1 MSVSWLGYPQVML
14 AVWCPAVTV
23 GLWHLLRRPTVRLPA
38 RERFVLAVGTALTPL
53 LAMTVPYLPHS
64 PLRAALPWRAPIAW
78 GISNGITNADP
89 ARVLSAVGAQLM
101 LAASIVPLVSL
112 AVSFAA
118 GAVRVVRTART
129 VTLLAPRRCGDV
141 WIVDDLG
148 DGAGGDAGRAA
159 RNLASTVGLARP
171 RIILSATVAE
181 SPEASAVIRHEQAHA
196 RSRHPLW
203 IFLATCALR
212 SWWWIPGRTAIL
224 GEMTAVTPSAPVI
237 ETRGLSK
244 VFRRQAAVDSIDLV
258 VRPGRIYGLLGPN
271 GAGKSTTLKM
281 ILGLLPP
288 TGGQVRLFG
297 RPWERQ
303 ALSRIGAS
311 INGPSFHGHLSARQ
325 NLVIHALLLGPGTEV
340 DRTLDT
346 AGLNGTGRKKAKSFS
361 TGMKGRLALAVAMLG
376 TPDLLV
382 LDEPQNGLDPEG
394 IVALRTMM
402 RGFTDTGRTIVLS
415 SHLLGEVASV
425 ADDIGLITQ
434 GRLRYQ
440 GSLTGLAPDGDLERA
455 YFTQAGAPGGT
466 RAVAP

>member
-212 SWWWIPGRTAIL
+212 SWWWIPGRAAIL
-224 GEMTAVTPSAPVI
+224 GEMRLAA
-237 ETRGLSK
+237 ELWADQDARAADGA
-244 VFRRQAAVDSIDLV
+244 AAVARALCAQIDA
-258 VRPGRIYGLLGPN
+258 RAHPSGPGPAL
-271 GAGKSTTLKM
+271 AG
-281 ILGLLPP
+281 
-288 TGGQVRLFG
+288 GGVGFLD
-297 RPWERQ
+297 
-303 ALSRIGAS
+303 
-311 INGPSFHGHLSARQ
+311 
-325 NLVIHALLLGPGTEV
+325 PGTELAQRAQALADPPKV
-340 DRTLDT
+340 LPAWRSWTVRTL
-346 AGLNGTGRKKAKSFS
+346 
-361 TGMKGRLALAVAMLG
+361 
-376 TPDLLV
+376 
-382 LDEPQNGLDPEG
+382 
-394 IVALRTMM
+394 IVAAL
-402 RGFTDTGRTIVLS
+402 GAAAVL
-415 SHLLGEVASV
+415 L
-425 ADDIGLITQ
+425 
-434 GRLRYQ
+434 
-440 GSLTGLAPDGDLERA
+440 
-455 YFTQAGAPGGT
+455 
-466 RAVAP
+466 